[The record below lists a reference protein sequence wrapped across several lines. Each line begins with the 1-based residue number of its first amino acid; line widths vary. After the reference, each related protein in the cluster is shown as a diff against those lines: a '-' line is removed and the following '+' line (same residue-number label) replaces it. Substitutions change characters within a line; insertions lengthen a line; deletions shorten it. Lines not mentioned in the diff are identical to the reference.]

1 MRTYLLVGLVLMVW
15 AVPARGD
22 TVLIDSP
29 GTPMAGCP
37 SAFGVAVGES
47 SGTVTLPCLVKA
59 GSLGLTDPGGA
70 ISDILT
76 FAVSATDASKSVVT
90 MSSDGAEVPT
100 GSGTGEVAPPADG
113 TLNPFFKCAAESPC
127 VGEPA
132 PKNGIETIIVT
143 AKNSVLR
150 TSGSY
155 AITSDA
161 PVPEPSTVYLFVAGL
176 VALASRAKNV
186 RQAR

>member
-1 MRTYLLVGLVLMVW
+1 MRSYLLVGLALMVW

-22 TVLIDSP
+22 TILIDSP

-37 SAFGVAVGES
+37 QAFGVAVGES
-47 SGTVTLPCLVKA
+47 SGTVKLPCLVKA
-59 GSLGLTDPGGA
+59 GSLGLTDRGGA

-100 GSGTGEVAPPADG
+100 GGGTGEVAPPADG
-113 TLNPFFKCAAESPC
+113 NLNPFFKCAADSPC
-127 VGEPA
+127 LGEPA
-132 PKNGIETIIVT
+132 PKNGTEKIVVT
-143 AKNSVLR
+143 AKNSVL
-150 TSGSY
+150 GSSRSY
-155 AITSDA
+155 VITSDA